1 MQTISFHIQM
11 QDELPRAE
19 DFGADAIPA
28 ATIRAGSMTFRK
40 ERELHCANYQRLAC
54 CDWKIRFDASPTASL
69 QRQQCCL
76 GSHSK
81 NSVDTASRRGLHT
94 CSMSRES
101 KLLPENSL
109 STHKRKLQVRCD
121 SSVFAS
127 MPTRQ
132 QRTPWQPCIHEIRV
146 APWH

>member
-28 ATIRAGSMTFRK
+28 ATIRADSMTFRK
-40 ERELHCANYQRLAC
+40 ERELHCANYQGLAC

-81 NSVDTASRRGLHT
+81 QRRHCIETWTAYMFNVSRKQATARKQPQHT
-94 CSMSRES
+94 QE
-101 KLLPENSL
+101 
-109 STHKRKLQVRCD
+109 KLQVRCD

-132 QRTPWQPCIHEIRV
+132 QRTPWQPCIHEMRV